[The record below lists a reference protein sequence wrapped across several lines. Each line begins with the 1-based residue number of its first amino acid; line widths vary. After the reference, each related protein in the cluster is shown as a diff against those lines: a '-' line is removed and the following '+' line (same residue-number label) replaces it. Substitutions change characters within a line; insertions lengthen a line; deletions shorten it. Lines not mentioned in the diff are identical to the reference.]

1 MGNRFSTV
9 SQYHRLVTGHGVL
22 ATIVFLFLVPAAIM
36 HARFHTPPPGHRPSR
51 RIHVYLQG
59 FSVLL
64 LTVVFVLGWFAV
76 GPNRSWTNPHHV
88 IGLTI
93 YVMFLLQAVWG
104 ALVRGVR
111 KKSLRLMI
119 HRWHGRAIAL
129 LGFAQVPLGLALY
142 GSPKVTFILYAI
154 WMAFLFLTYFV
165 LSYRHE
171 SYREDYLV
179 HGGRSEATYT
189 TSSATPHRKSGWLGP
204 LALGAGA
211 LALFRSRNKDKDEGR
226 SRSRSRSMS
235 RSRRGPPEVVSSRR
249 DSPSGYLDEKYSS
262 VRTDDHKGGG
272 LANKLLGLAAILGA
286 GGLFKNMK
294 DRRERRRYGDEEY
307 SAVATDTTPSRPRR
321 LHRDDYT
328 ESELSEDRTALGG
341 KGRSS
346 MVSGPG
352 GRSAAAA
359 ALSAAESRTTRPVT
373 PPAARPAQ
381 SRVTSYLPSDYFED
395 YDSPSRRV
403 EKEEDSGAAK
413 GFLSGLGLGW
423 FANKFKGK
431 NDKKA
436 EEERL
441 RLEDERRDGRRGSR
455 YTGDG
460 YGTPSRPGRRGAPAP
475 TYSDFTRTS
484 FTEDTESSSKLETRP
499 HGTSQAG
506 PPMPPFG
513 ADNLPPPPMGGAQK
527 RHAHSRSRS
536 HSRPGN
542 GPVDMPAMPPDPQ
555 GIFSSLNPPESATE
569 SYMSASGKP
578 QQQRR
583 QSRRRDGEVAA
594 AAAAAT
600 AHHLAQE
607 EEEQR
612 RRDHSRGSGGQPVS
626 VKVKYHD
633 DRGNVTLRRL
643 TEEEAAAARQD
654 RQRRSNSVSSLS
666 GSEATPGRR
675 RRYRRSST
683 SSRPGGSAGTGSAGE
698 ETATVT
704 GPQPGPVDAQS
715 PLSPPAPSF
724 AGRRNQKDSA
734 YYSGQPGPS
743 GAGGY
748 PHAGGAPTVSN
759 LSTAESHGTHGTWSA
774 LSPTPSNPVT
784 NRTESVAASAADRR
798 RRRRSERQNTR
809 PTGTMEYN

>member
-9 SQYHRLVTGHGVL
+9 PQYHRLVTGHGVL

-36 HARFHTPPPGHRPSR
+36 HARFHTPPPGARPSR
-51 RIHVYLQG
+51 RIHIYLQAL
-59 FSVLL
+59 SVLL

-93 YVMFLLQAVWG
+93 YVMFLLQAVG
-104 ALVRGVR
+104 GMLVKSIR

-154 WMAFLFLTYFV
+154 WMAFLFVTYFV
-165 LSYRHE
+165 LSWRHE
-171 SYREDYLV
+171 TYREDYMI
-179 HGGRSEATYT
+179 HGGRSEATWT
-189 TSSATPHRKSGWLGP
+189 TSDATSKHKSGWIGP
-204 LALGAGA
+204 LALGAAA
-211 LALFRSRNKDKDEGR
+211 LTLFRRHNKNKERDR

-249 DSPSGYLDEKYSS
+249 DSPSGYLDEKYSE
-262 VRTDDHKGGG
+262 RTDDRKGGG
-272 LANKLLGLAAILGA
+272 LVNKFLGLAAVLGA
-286 GGLFKNMK
+286 GGLAKNMK
-294 DRRERRRYGDEEY
+294 DRREKRRYGDEEY

-328 ESELSEDRTALGG
+328 DSELSEDRTALGG
-341 KGRSS
+341 KGRAS

-403 EKEEDSGAAK
+403 EKEEESGGAGK
-413 GFLSGLGLGW
+413 GILGGLGLGW

-441 RLEDERRDGRRGSR
+441 RLEDERRDGRHGSR

-460 YGTPSRPGRRGAPAP
+460 YGTPSRRPARRATAP
-475 TYSDFTRTS
+475 SESVMTRTT
-484 FTEDTESSSKLETRP
+484 FTEETGSSQLEARP
-499 HGTSQAG
+499 PGASHSG
-506 PPMPPFG
+506 PPMPPLG
-513 ADNLPPPPMGGAQK
+513 ADNLPPPPMGGPQ
-527 RHAHSRSRS
+527 RRRDSRSRS
-536 HSRPGN
+536 RSRSQPGN
-542 GPVDMPAMPPDPQ
+542 GPVDMPAMPPDPA
-555 GIFSSLNPPESATE
+555 GLFSSLNPPQSATE
-569 SYMSASGKP
+569 SYMSASAGRP
-578 QQQRR
+578 QPRR
-583 QSRRRDGEVAA
+583 QNSHRYQDGERAA

-600 AHHLAQE
+600 AHSLAQE
-607 EEEQR
+607 QEEER
-612 RRDHSRGSGGQPVS
+612 RRAQSRAPPGSQPVS

-643 TEEEAAAARQD
+643 TDEEAAAARQD

-666 GSEATPGRR
+666 GSETTPGRR

-683 SSRPGGSAGTGSAGE
+683 SSRRGGSEDAGTAEPPSPSA
-698 ETATVT
+698 
-704 GPQPGPVDAQS
+704 
-715 PLSPPAPSF
+715 LSPPAPSF
-724 AGRRNQKDSA
+724 AGRRQKDSA

-743 GAGGY
+743 GGGGGGGSGGGY
-748 PHAGGAPTVSN
+748 PAAAQTVS
-759 LSTAESHGTHGTWSA
+759 SIGSPESHGTHGTWSA
-774 LSPTPSNPVT
+774 LSPTPSSPVT
-784 NRTESVAASAADRR
+784 NRAGSVAASAADRR
-798 RRRRSERQNTR
+798 RRRRSERQNAR
-809 PTGTMEYN
+809 PVGTMEFN